1 MQTDMAG
8 TDVIESVRAVVLV
21 VEGHGMIKEAHGGF
35 GGFLGIDVP
44 ALVGTTVF
52 DHIRP
57 EDADE
62 LAMYFIE
69 NVTESGDTVALPL
82 PFRLSI
88 IDDGI
93 DHPVDIIPTGRIEAD
108 GHWRW
113 TVMIV
118 PLSLNGSIIRSL
130 DLEMSGAS
138 RDDVRRMLCEEL
150 LVDNDNY
157 TSRWVLVGLEDPQH
171 PTFTTSRADD
181 ADIVAAVRSDIVE
194 RRWAPWTGMVANQ
207 TTAINVTML
216 AADTRRLM
224 DARGWRR
231 TIVAPVYVRDRL
243 IAAFIQLGRVPDEYP
258 ADYVKINVAA
268 RIQTLVN
275 AAALLFERWEDRD
288 QLEHAAATD
297 VLTGLTNR
305 RALLIE
311 LADERRTGSLLYVD
325 VDEFKAVNDGYGHE
339 IGDRVLIAIAERL
352 TATCRADDTVGRV
365 GGDEFVVLLHG
376 ADDDVATDIAHRVR
390 EAVSAPL
397 GIPGGPDSVSVS
409 VGQSSLDD
417 HNPLDVADRAM
428 LQAKRS
434 RVPAG

>member
-1 MQTDMAG
+1 MVD
-8 TDVIESVRAVVLV
+8 
-21 VEGHGMIKEAHGGF
+21 
-35 GGFLGIDVP
+35 
-44 ALVGTTVF
+44 
-52 DHIRP
+52 
-57 EDADE
+57 
-62 LAMYFIE
+62 
-69 NVTESGDTVALPL
+69 
-82 PFRLSI
+82 
-88 IDDGI
+88 DDGI

-130 DLEMSGAS
+130 DLEMAGAP

-157 TSRWVLVGLEDPQH
+157 TSRWVLVDLEDPEH
-171 PTFTTSRADD
+171 PTLTTSRDDD
-181 ADIVAAVRSDIVE
+181 ADLVAAVRADVVE

-207 TTAINVTML
+207 TTAINVAAL
-216 AADTRRLM
+216 APATRRLM

-243 IAAFIQLGRVPDEYP
+243 IAAFVLLGRVPVEYP
-258 ADYVKINVAA
+258 ADYIKINVAA
-268 RIQTLVN
+268 RIQTLVD

-288 QLEHAAATD
+288 QLEHAASTD

-339 IGDRVLIAIAERL
+339 IGDRVLIAVAERL

-376 ADDDVATDIAHRVR
+376 ADDELADDIAQRIR
-390 EAVSAPL
+390 EAVNRPL
-397 GIPGGPDSVSVS
+397 HIPGDPT
-409 VGQSSLDD
+409 
-417 HNPLDVADRAM
+417 RC
-428 LQAKRS
+428 R
-434 RVPAG
+434 